1 MNTRTQSERTVIAGP
16 VGGIEVLAELP
27 DHAPRALALI
37 GHPHPLF
44 GGTMENK
51 VVVTVARALRELGC
65 VTLRSQFRGVGATE
79 GTHDEG
85 RGETDDQLAVIE
97 HGLNA
102 YGDLPVI
109 VAGFSFGAFVA
120 TRVAD
125 RLAENGRPVAGM
137 VLVGLAAGS
146 VEGIRHY
153 EPGPVRDDA
162 LVIHG
167 ERDQVVP
174 LANVLAWAA
183 PQSLPVSVLGDSGH
197 FFHGKL
203 HVLRLLIE
211 RWWRATAP
219 AGQ

>member
-1 MNTRTQSERTVIAGP
+1 MNARIHSERSVIAGP
-16 VGGIEVLAELP
+16 AGGIEILTELP
-27 DHAPRALALI
+27 DAAPRAIALI

-44 GGTMENK
+44 GGTMDNK
-51 VVVTVARALRELGC
+51 VVLTVARALRELGC
-65 VTLRSQFRGVGATE
+65 VAVRSQFRGVGRTE

-85 RGETDDQLAVIE
+85 RGETEDQITVID
-97 HGLNA
+97 HA
-102 YGDLPVI
+102 RARHGDLPVI

-125 RLAENGRPVAGM
+125 ALAARGQPVAGM
-137 VLVGLAAGS
+137 VLVGLATGA

-167 ERDQVVP
+167 ARDQVVP
-174 LANVLAWAA
+174 LAHVLAWAS
-183 PQSLPVSVLGDSGH
+183 PQNLPVSVLGEADH
-197 FFHGKL
+197 FFHGRL
-203 HVLRLLIE
+203 HVLRVLIE

-219 AGQ
+219 AGS

>member
-1 MNTRTQSERTVIAGP
+1 MSTRIQSERAVIAGP
-16 VGGIEVLAELP
+16 VGNIETLTELP
-27 DHAPRALALI
+27 DHAPRAIALI

-51 VVVTVARALRELGC
+51 VVQTVARALRELGC
-65 VTLRSQFRGVGATE
+65 VAVRSQFRGVGATE

-85 RGETDDQLAVIE
+85 RGETCDQLAVIDQAVAQ
-97 HGLNA
+97 H
-102 YGDLPVI
+102 GDLPVI
-109 VAGFSFGAFVA
+109 AAGFSFGAFVA

-125 RLAENGRPVAGM
+125 ALAERGRPVAGM

-153 EPGPVRDDA
+153 EPGPVREDA

-183 PQSLPVSVLGDSGH
+183 PQNLPVSVFGDTGH

>member
-1 MNTRTQSERTVIAGP
+1 MNARIQSERGVIAGP
-16 VGGIEVLAELP
+16 VGNIEVLTELP
-27 DHAPRALALI
+27 DGAPRAIALI
-37 GHPHPLF
+37 GHPHPLY
-44 GGTMENK
+44 GGTMDNK
-51 VVVTVARALRELGC
+51 VVLTVARALRELGC
-65 VTLRSQFRGVGATE
+65 VAVRSQFRGVGRSE

-85 RGETDDQLAVIE
+85 RGETADQLAVIDHALAR
-97 HGLNA
+97 HGM
-102 YGDLPVI
+102 LPVI
-109 VAGFSFGAFVA
+109 AAGFSFGAFVA

-125 RLAENGRPVAGM
+125 GLAERGQPVAGM

-174 LANVLAWAA
+174 LAHVLAWAA
-183 PQSLPVSVLGDSGH
+183 PQDLPVTVLGEADH
-197 FFHGKL
+197 FFHGRL
-203 HVLRLLIE
+203 HVLRVLIE

-219 AGQ
+219 AG

>member
-1 MNTRTQSERTVIAGP
+1 MNTRIQSERTVITGAAGA
-16 VGGIEVLAELP
+16 IEVLTEMP
-27 DHAPRALALI
+27 DGAPRAIALV

-44 GGTMENK
+44 GGTMDNK
-51 VVVTVARALRELGC
+51 VVQTVARALRELGC
-65 VTLRSQFRGVGATE
+65 VALRSQFRGVGRTE
-79 GTHDEG
+79 GEHDEG
-85 RGETDDQLAVIE
+85 RGETDDQLAVIDHARE
-97 HGLNA
+97 RHGE
-102 YGDLPVI
+102 LPVI

-120 TRVAD
+120 TRLAD
-125 RLAENGRPVAGM
+125 RLAQRGTPVAGM
-137 VLVGLAAGS
+137 VLIGLASGA

-153 EPGPVRDDA
+153 EPGPVREDA

-183 PQSLPVSVLGDSGH
+183 PQNLPVAVLGDTGH

-211 RWWRATAP
+211 RWWRASSP

>member
-1 MNTRTQSERTVIAGP
+1 MSARIPSERSLIAGP
-16 VGGIEVLAELP
+16 VGNIEVLTELP
-27 DHAPRALALI
+27 DGAPRCIALV

-44 GGTMENK
+44 GGTMDNK
-51 VVVTVARALRELGC
+51 VVLTVARALRELGC
-65 VTLRSQFRGVGATE
+65 IALRPQFRGVGRTE

-85 RGETDDQLAVIE
+85 RGETEDQLAVID
-97 HGLNA
+97 HA
-102 YGDLPVI
+102 RATYGDLPVI

-125 RLAENGRPVAGM
+125 ALSARGRPVAGM
-137 VLVGLAAGS
+137 VLVGLATGA

-153 EPGPVRDDA
+153 ETGTVRDDA

-167 ERDQVVP
+167 ENDQVVP
-174 LANVLAWAA
+174 LAHVLAWAA
-183 PQSLPVSVLGDSGH
+183 PQNLPVNVLGDTGH

-203 HVLRLLIE
+203 HVLRVMIE
-211 RWWRATAP
+211 RWWRASTP

>member
-1 MNTRTQSERTVIAGP
+1 MNARIQSERGVIAGP
-16 VGGIEVLAELP
+16 AGAIETLTELP
-27 DHAPRALALI
+27 DGAPRAIALV
-37 GHPHPLF
+37 GHPHPQY
-44 GGTMENK
+44 GGTMDNK
-51 VVVTVARALRELGC
+51 VVLTVARALRELGC
-65 VTLRSQFRGVGATE
+65 VALRAQFRGVGRTE

-85 RGETDDQLAVIE
+85 RGETDDQLAVID
-97 HGLNA
+97 HARARFGT
-102 YGDLPVI
+102 LPVI
-109 VAGFSFGAFVA
+109 VAGFSFGAYVT

-125 RLAENGRPVAGM
+125 ALAARGEPVAGM
-137 VLVGLAAGS
+137 VLVGLAAGT

-153 EPGPVRDDA
+153 APGPVRDDA

-174 LANVLAWAA
+174 LAHVLAWAA
-183 PQSLPVSVLGDSGH
+183 PQNLPVSVLGEADH
-197 FFHGKL
+197 FFHGRL

>member
-1 MNTRTQSERTVIAGP
+1 MTTRIQSEREVIAGP
-16 VGGIEVLAELP
+16 VGGIEVLTELP
-27 DHAPRALALI
+27 DAAPRAIALI

-44 GGTMENK
+44 GGTMNNK
-51 VVVTVARALRELGC
+51 VVLTVARALRELGC
-65 VTLRSQFRGVGATE
+65 VAVRSQFRGVGASE

-97 HGLNA
+97 HA
-102 YGDLPVI
+102 IARHGDLPVI

-125 RLAENGRPVAGM
+125 TLAAQGRPVAGM
-137 VLVGLAAGS
+137 VLVGLATGS
-146 VEGIRHY
+146 IEGIRHY

-167 ERDQVVP
+167 QDDEVVP
-174 LANVLAWAA
+174 LTSVLAWAA
-183 PQSLPVSVLGDSGH
+183 PQHLAVSVIGDTGH

-203 HVLRLLIE
+203 HMLRVLVE

-219 AGQ
+219 AGA